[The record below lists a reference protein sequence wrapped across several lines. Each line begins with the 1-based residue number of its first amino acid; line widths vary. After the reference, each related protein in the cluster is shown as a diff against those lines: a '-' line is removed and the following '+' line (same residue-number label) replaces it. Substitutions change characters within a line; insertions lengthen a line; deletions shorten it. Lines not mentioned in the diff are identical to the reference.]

1 MTCRSAIILLEQELE
16 SLGHG
21 TSRAPRAGTVDW
33 YLVRAKALGL
43 SALRRMEALGIADDP
58 AAVERL
64 YKSLVREG
72 KEEVA
77 GE

>member
-1 MTCRSAIILLEQELE
+1 MSCRSAIALLAAEIEA
-16 SLGHG
+16 LGHG
-21 TSRAPRAGTVDW
+21 TSRAPKTGTADW

-43 SALRRMEALGIADDP
+43 AALRQMQALGIEDDP
-58 AAVERL
+58 TACDRL